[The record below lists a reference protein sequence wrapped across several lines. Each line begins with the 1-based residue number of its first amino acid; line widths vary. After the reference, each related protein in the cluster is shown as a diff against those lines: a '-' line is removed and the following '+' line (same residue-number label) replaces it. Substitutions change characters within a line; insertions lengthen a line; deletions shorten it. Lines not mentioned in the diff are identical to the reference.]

1 MVDLAVEV
9 AGIKFR
15 NPVLTAAGPP
25 SQNAAA
31 LLAAARC
38 GAGGLVAKTISV
50 EPAKV
55 PRPTMAVLDR
65 GFTDFDVFYVVGGR
79 IVRRERTK
87 LFMPR
92 GLLNTE
98 LWSDLPYQRWIEVEY
113 KLAKSSGLPLIASI
127 GYTAEEVSF
136 LGKKVQE
143 AGVDGIE
150 YSLHYV
156 GVDYKP
162 ILEIANALREA
173 VDIPIFAKLSP
184 HILNLVEFAKEL
196 ERVGVD
202 GIVAVNSL
210 GPTLYIDIE
219 EGKPLLGGKYG
230 YGWLSGP
237 AIKPLGVRVVA
248 EVAKNTNLPIIGV
261 GGVMSGE
268 DAIEY
273 FMAGAS
279 AVQICTGAIIEG
291 PSIYGRVAREIE
303 RWLAEHGYDSV
314 EDIRGMALKYLQEE
328 PNYEVK
334 NPVVDPEKCNA
345 CGICEQACR
354 YNAIRVEGEFNGK
367 KVAVV
372 DQYACYGCGVC
383 VSICPVRAVTFP
395 PS

>member
-1 MVDLAVEV
+1 MVDLSVEV
-9 AGIKFR
+9 AGIRFR

-31 LLAAARC
+31 LLAAARG

-65 GFTDFDVFYVVGGR
+65 GVTDFYVAYATGGR
-79 IVRRERTK
+79 LVKVVRTK

-98 LWSDLPYQRWIEVEY
+98 LWSDLPYQRWLEVEY
-113 KLAKSSGLPLIASI
+113 RLAKASGLPLIASI

-136 LGKKVQE
+136 LGPKVQE

-150 YSLHYV
+150 FSLHYV
-156 GVDYKP
+156 GIDYKP
-162 ILEIANALREA
+162 ILEIAKALRES
-173 VDIPIFAKLSP
+173 VDVPIFAKLSP
-184 HILNLVEFAKEL
+184 HILNLTEFAKEL
-196 ERVGVD
+196 ERIGVD

-210 GPTLYIDIE
+210 GPTLYIDVE
-219 EGKPLLGGKYG
+219 TGRPLLGGKYG

-248 EVAKNTNLPIIGV
+248 EVAKNTNLPVIGV
-261 GGVMSGE
+261 GGVTSGV

-303 RWLAEHGYDSV
+303 QWLREHGYDSV
-314 EDIRGMALKYLQEE
+314 EDIRGVALKYLREE

-334 NPVVDPEKCNA
+334 NPVVDPEKCTA
-345 CGICEQACR
+345 CGICERACR
-354 YNAIRVEGEFNGK
+354 YNAIRVMEVDGRK
-367 KVAVV
+367 TAVV

-383 VSICPVRAVTFP
+383 VSICPVRAVTLP
-395 PS
+395 E